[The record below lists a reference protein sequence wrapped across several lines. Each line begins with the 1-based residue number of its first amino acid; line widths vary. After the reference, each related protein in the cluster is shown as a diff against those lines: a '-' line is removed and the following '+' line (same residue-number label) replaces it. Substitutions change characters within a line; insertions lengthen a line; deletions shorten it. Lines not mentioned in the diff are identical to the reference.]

1 MRPAVFLRVLAL
13 GGAALAAP
21 TESASATSATG
32 PSATFAPSAVSATS
46 ASASATSVSLSV
58 SASAVS
64 SAGSASAS
72 ASATASASVSA
83 TSSKPSSS
91 GTPKIPTPVLN
102 DEWSA
107 AYAKASDAV
116 AQLSLQ
122 EKVDIATGIGW
133 MNGPCVG
140 NTPAVPTIDYPSLCL
155 QDSPMGVRYA
165 SEVSAFP
172 AGVNTAATFN
182 RTLIRARGVALGE
195 EFRGKGI
202 HVYLGPDMNIM
213 RTAAGGRNWEG
224 FGADP
229 YLSGEASYETIIGVQ
244 SVGVQGSAKH
254 FINNDQ
260 EHFRESSSSNVD
272 DRAQHEIYLAPFLK
286 SAQANVASFMCSYN
300 QINGSWSCE
309 NDKMLNDIVKG
320 EWGYPGYIQSDW
332 GATHSTLAVNF
343 GLDMTMP
350 GDITFGSNTTYFGQA
365 LIDAVNSGDVPE
377 DRVSDI
383 ALRILAAWYLLGQDE
398 GYPETN
404 IWAWDLNDPR
414 NLHVDVQADHASLIR
429 EIADASTILLKNENS
444 TLPLLAPGSIAII
457 GNGAGNN
464 SQGINGC
471 VDRSC
476 NDGVLAVGWGS
487 GTAEFP
493 YLITPLDAITARAA
507 EDGTTVTSS
516 LSDSDTDR
524 AAEIAAAADVAI
536 VFISSDSGE
545 GYLTVEG
552 NAGDRNDL
560 LAWHDGD
567 ALVQAVADANEN
579 TIVAVNT
586 VGAIITEAWIEHPN
600 VKAVVWSGLPGQ
612 EAGNSVADILYGAY
626 NPSGRLPY
634 TIAKSADDY
643 PAQVLYESGAQVPD
657 IDYSEGLLVDYRHF
671 DANGIEPRYE
681 FGFGLSYT
689 TFEYDNLAIEGSAAS
704 DQSPPTGPGSSLDP
718 WLHEPVVTVT
728 FTVENTGEVAGHEI
742 PQLYVT
748 FPESAGSAPLNLKGF
763 ESVFVAPGETADVT
777 LSLTRYDLSIWDVV
791 SQSWVVPSGDAT
803 ISIGASSRDIRLTGT
818 VSN

>member
-32 PSATFAPSAVSATS
+32 PSATFASSAVSATS
-46 ASASATSVSLSV
+46 ASASASSVSISLSSV
-58 SASAVS
+58 SAIS
-64 SAGSASAS
+64 SAG
-72 ASATASASVSA
+72 SASVSA

-155 QDSPMGVRYA
+155 QA
-165 SEVSAFP
+165 S
-172 AGVNTAATFN
+172 GVNTAATFN

-272 DRAQHEIYLAPFLK
+272 DRYFLK
-286 SAQANVASFMCSYN
+286 SAQANVASFMCSY
-300 QINGSWSCE
+300 INGSWSCE

-377 DRVSDI
+377 DRVSDM

-444 TLPLLAPGSIAII
+444 TLPLSAPGSIAII

-643 PAQVLYESGAQVPD
+643 PAQVLYESSAQVPD